1 MARRPRRTAEDRLSR
16 LLVMLPWLMEQESV
30 PLAVVAARF
39 DLDEAEVAADLE
51 LVSMCGLPPY
61 VDELIDVFIDEGM
74 VFVGVPRLFTRPLRL
89 NSMEAFELLVAARS
103 AMELPG
109 ADPAGPLG
117 RGLAKLAA
125 VLGAEG
131 PAGIGMD
138 VEILGGSHVLV
149 AQVVAAT
156 EASQVIEI
164 HYWNPNREEVSLRQ
178 VCPLQVFADRGNWYL
193 VAVDAAFVSGSISGS
208 VSGPDVGSDVGAD
221 VGSGEIA
228 ADALR
233 NFRVDRILEMA
244 VTEMT
249 FRRPSLDLPEPG
261 QWFTGDGIAQVSLR
275 LRSAAL
281 WITERYP
288 MLTIGEPDSDD
299 WTPVTLAVVSPAW
312 LERLML
318 RLGPDAEVT
327 SSSEIRLHIKSAAEK
342 ILGIYRTS

>member
-1 MARRPRRTAEDRLSR
+1 MARRSRRTAEDRLSR

-30 PLAVVAARF
+30 PLAEVAARF
-39 DLDEAEVAADLE
+39 DLDEAEVVADLE

-109 ADPAGPLG
+109 ADPTGPLG

-125 VLGAEG
+125 ALGADG
-131 PAGIGMD
+131 SAGIGVD

-149 AQVVAAT
+149 EQVVTAT

-164 HYWNPNREEVSLRQ
+164 HYWNPNREEVSLRR

-193 VAVDAAFVSGSISGS
+193 VAVDAGSNL
-208 VSGPDVGSDVGAD
+208 GSDL
-221 VGSGEIA
+221 GSDLGLLEISA
-228 ADALR
+228 GALR
-233 NFRVDRILEMA
+233 TFRVDRILEITITE
-244 VTEMT
+244 VT
-249 FRRPSLDLPEPG
+249 FGRPVVDLPEPG
-261 QWFTGDGIAQVSLR
+261 QWFTEDGIAQVTLR
-275 LRSAAL
+275 LQPAAL

-288 MLTIGEPDSDD
+288 MLKVGERDPHG
-299 WTPVTLAVVSPAW
+299 WTPVTVAVVSPAW
-312 LERLML
+312 LERLLL

-327 SSSEIRLHIKSAAEK
+327 SSPEIRSQVRSAAEK
-342 ILGIYRTS
+342 ILGVYRT